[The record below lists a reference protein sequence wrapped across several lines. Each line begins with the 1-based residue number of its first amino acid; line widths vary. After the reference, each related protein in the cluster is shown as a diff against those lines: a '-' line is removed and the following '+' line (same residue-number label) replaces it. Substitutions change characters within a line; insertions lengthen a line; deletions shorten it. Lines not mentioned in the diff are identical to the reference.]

1 MRVRAKAV
9 WQFLGIMAAL
19 WLLPLPGILLVAIF
33 SGWTQRTAEMAKGL
47 YLLFAF
53 IFAVTVTGGA
63 YTYILICALPHRRG
77 RSFIRG
83 ISYLAGTWL
92 SVLFLR
98 TFWHGLEHVALSSW
112 DIFTGILAAA
122 HFVVLHYAKQEVD
135 EKT

>member
-9 WQFLGIMAAL
+9 WQVLAMMAAL
-19 WLLPLPGILLVAIF
+19 WLLPLPGILLIAVF

-63 YTYILICALPHRRG
+63 YTYILICALPYRRG
-77 RSFIRG
+77 RSFVRG
-83 ISYLAGTWL
+83 ISYLAGACL
-92 SVLFLR
+92 SILFIR
-98 TFWHGLEHVALSSW
+98 IFWHGLEHGPLSGW

-122 HFVVLHYAKQEVD
+122 HF
-135 EKT
+135 